1 MAETLTSTIKSV
13 LDSFFPSGS
22 QTLDYSEFVTGVVDA
37 VTNERVD
44 PNSGTFLDDVGV
56 ILSDSPYLKRRFS
69 ANETRKS
76 NGLPPLPLS
85 HMLEL
90 ENSYTS
96 LLQAAGMPPGFY
108 DDPATDFQG
117 FIARDASPAEINR
130 RIKDGYT
137 AVKNADPEIIK
148 QFKELYGVDEGQLA
162 AYFLDPVRQEES
174 LTKSMESAQI
184 GAESRKAAGIQLN
197 TTQAEELQQAGVTQD
212 TARQGFSNI
221 ANQQELFNPLQG
233 EQAISQAE
241 QVSGTFGTNTAAAQR
256 IAQRKRQRT
265 AAFESGGGFAEGR
278 TAYSPIQ
285 AGGLKTIGQ

>member
-1 MAETLTSTIKSV
+1 
-13 LDSFFPSGS
+13 LD
-22 QTLDYSEFVTGVVDA
+22 DIGVV
-37 VTNERVD
+37 
-44 PNSGTFLDDVGV
+44 
-56 ILSDSPYLKRRFS
+56 LSDSPYLKTRFS
-69 ANETRKS
+69 ANQIRKN
-76 NGLPPLPLS
+76 NGLMPLPLS
-85 HMLEL
+85 HIIEL
-90 ENSYTS
+90 ENTYTTA
-96 LLQAAGMPPGFY
+96 LQAAGMPPGFY

-117 FIARDASPAEINR
+117 FIARDTSPAEINR
-130 RIKDGYT
+130 RVNQGYA
-137 AVKNADPEIIK
+137 AVKNADPEVIK
-148 QFKELYGVDEGQLA
+148 QFKELYGVTEGDLA
-162 AYFLDPVRQEES
+162 AYFLDPARQEES
-174 LTKSMESAQI
+174 ITKAMGAAQI

-278 TAYSPIQ
+278 TAYSPVQ